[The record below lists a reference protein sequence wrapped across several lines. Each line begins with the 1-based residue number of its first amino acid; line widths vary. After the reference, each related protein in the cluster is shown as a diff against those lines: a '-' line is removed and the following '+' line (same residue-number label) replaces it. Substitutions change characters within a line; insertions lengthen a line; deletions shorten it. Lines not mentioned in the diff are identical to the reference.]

1 MRWKASRS
9 PHCNAAFDADLRAR
23 NPAWGLRTLSAVTEA
38 AQAAGLAFERRWNM
52 PANNLMLAFRKP
64 ADAEPLG

>member
-1 MRWKASRS
+1 M
-9 PHCNAAFDADLRAR
+9 PTCVRAIR
-23 NPAWGLRTLSAVTEA
+23 RGACAREA